1 MRSAAT
7 AGSTRKPARLPHWL
21 IWALFFLFVQFGLWV
36 ALIASRPGL
45 FDIVA
50 IILNA
55 VPALMLA
62 PAVYGILRHG
72 RFAYRYL
79 KVGTLLVAPI
89 AFTFTASLLI
99 LFAIGATMFPKNQL
113 PIAAYGLVVFTVA
126 SIGTLIAL
134 DRRSV
139 KEYVGLKCPR
149 CGTFRTRAA
158 DLLCARSRCKKC
170 RVTW

>member
-1 MRSAAT
+1 LM
-7 AGSTRKPARLPHWL
+7 
-21 IWALFFLFVQFGLWV
+21 
-36 ALIASRPGL
+36 ASRPRFL
-45 FDIVA
+45 DLAA
-50 IILNA
+50 IILIA
-55 VPALMLA
+55 VPALMLL

-72 RFAYRYL
+72 RLAYRYL

-89 AFTFTASLLI
+89 AFTFSASLLI
-99 LFAIGATMFPKNQL
+99 LFADGAKLFPNNQL
-113 PIAAYGLVVFTVA
+113 PIAAYGLIAFTAA

-139 KEYVGLKCPR
+139 KQYVGLQCPR

-158 DLLCARSRCKKC
+158 DWLCARSRCKKC